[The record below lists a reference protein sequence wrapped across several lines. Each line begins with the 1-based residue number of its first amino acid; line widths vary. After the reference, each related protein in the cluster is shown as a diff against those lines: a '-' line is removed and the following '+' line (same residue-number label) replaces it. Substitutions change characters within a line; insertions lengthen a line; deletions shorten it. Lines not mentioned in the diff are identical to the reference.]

1 MKAFEL
7 REYSGPDGLEL
18 VEVPPPAA
26 GEDDVLIAV
35 RAVGVNFPDLL
46 MTKGQYQ
53 HKPTLPVV
61 PGCEVAGVVMAA
73 PRGSDLAVGE
83 EVAGFT
89 WSGGFAEQVAIPQR
103 SVARMPRGFSLEQ
116 AAGAI
121 VNYHTTLF
129 ALQRR
134 AGLVEGDRVL
144 VMGAA
149 GGIGTA
155 AVQVAGGLGA
165 YVVAGVADEGQR
177 ELALAAGAHSALVLK
192 PGFAAAA
199 RALLGPA
206 ASFDVVVDPLG
217 DWLFGE
223 ALRALA
229 PEGRLV
235 TVGFAAGEIPTV
247 AVNRLLLRNASVVGA
262 AFGAF
267 LDIDPCLMAQQART
281 LDALAAGG
289 AIRPMIESVS
299 SFEDLPSLL
308 ARLDRGEILGKAVVT
323 HESTERR

>member
-7 REYSGPDGLEL
+7 RDYTGPAGLEL
-18 VEVPPPAA
+18 AELAPPRADADEVL
-26 GEDDVLIAV
+26 VSV
-35 RAVGVNFPDLL
+35 RAIGVNYPDLL

-53 HKPTLPVV
+53 LKPALPFV
-61 PGCEVAGVVMAA
+61 PGCEVAGVVLQA
-73 PRGSDLAVGE
+73 PRGSDLTVGD

-89 WSGGFAEQVAIPQR
+89 WAGGFAEQVAIPRR
-103 SVARMPRGFSLEQ
+103 SVARIPRGFSLEQ
-116 AAGAI
+116 AAGAL
-121 VNYHTTLF
+121 VNYHTSLF

-134 AGLVEGDRVL
+134 ARLVEGDRVL

-155 AVQVAGGLGA
+155 AVQVARGLGA
-165 YVVAGVADEGQR
+165 HVVAGVANAEQC
-177 ELALAAGAHSALVLK
+177 AITQAAGAHSTLVLEQ
-192 PGFAAAA
+192 GFAAAA
-199 RALLGPA
+199 RAHLGSG

-235 TVGFAAGEIPTV
+235 TVGFAAGEIPTI

-267 LDIDPCLMAQQART
+267 LEVDPDLMAQQART
-281 LDALAAGG
+281 LEALAADG
-289 AIRPMIESVS
+289 AMRPMIESVS
-299 SFEDLPSLL
+299 TFDELPSLL
-308 ARLDRGEILGKAVVT
+308 GRLERGEIAGKAVVT
-323 HESTERR
+323 MELSG